1 MALNYYENFVW
12 KQSSWEIIIYGETI
26 KTMNTK
32 NIGVL
37 KKSQLSRRKKAANSK
52 GA

>member
-37 KKSQLSRRKKAANSK
+37 KKKPIKQEKESCK
-52 GA
+52 